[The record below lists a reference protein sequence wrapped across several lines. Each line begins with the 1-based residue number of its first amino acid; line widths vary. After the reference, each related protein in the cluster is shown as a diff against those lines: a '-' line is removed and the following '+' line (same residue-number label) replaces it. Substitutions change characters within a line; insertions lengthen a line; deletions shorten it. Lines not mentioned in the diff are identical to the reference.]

1 MAAEPRSVQHVS
13 DRSGQSDGSGVSIVA
28 MRRRHLRAVTVIEQA
43 VNPHPWSLNL
53 FSGELRMP
61 SSRIW
66 FTAIEGND
74 VLGFSGLMVTHDEA
88 HITNI
93 AVHPDHHRR
102 GIGSRLLLALF
113 NAGVEAGVMDVTLEV
128 RASNGAAQ
136 AMYSAFGFAP
146 GGIRRDYY
154 QDNSEDAVIM
164 WANDVG
170 SRAEL
175 DRRAAIRDRLL
186 PDPKVDP
193 DAR

>member
-1 MAAEPRSVQHVS
+1 MAAEPRSMQHVS
-13 DRSGQSDGSGVSIVA
+13 DRSSRSDGSGVSIVA
-28 MRRRHLRAVTVIEQA
+28 MRRRHLRAITVIEKE
-43 VNPHPWSLNL
+43 VNPHPWSMNL

-61 SSRIW
+61 ASRIW

-74 VLGFSGLMVTHDEA
+74 VLGFSGLMVTHDEG

-128 RASNGAAQ
+128 RASNGPAQ
-136 AMYSAFGFAP
+136 ALYSAFGFAP
-146 GGIRRDYY
+146 GGIRKGYY
-154 QDNSEDAVIM
+154 QDNSEDAIVM
-164 WANDVG
+164 WANCIG
-170 SRAEL
+170 SGAEV
-175 DRRAAIRDRLL
+175 DRRAVIRDRFV